1 MNWKSKP
8 KPKSYRFVLCCA
20 VPQHLFCACI
30 SSCFYHSSKRD
41 PAREGRSVERG
52 GQSRRCNRHRPIFHS
67 VLPCRSCPGCTAA
80 SCRLTHGPGQT
91 DRDRQ
96 TRLPK
101 CQESKSECPFLSFSF
116 LSIFRSF
123 TESFS
128 PYGSTIDSLSAPPI
142 CETEFAIVSTSRA
155 STQYLTVQ
163 PHSPS

>member
-101 CQESKSECPFLSFSF
+101 CQESKSECPFLPFSF
-116 LSIFRSF
+116 LSFPSSGLSQNLSLLMALQLTLCLHLQSARQNLR
-123 TESFS
+123 
-128 PYGSTIDSLSAPPI
+128 LSAQVAPLRSI
-142 CETEFAIVSTSRA
+142 
-155 STQYLTVQ
+155 
-163 PHSPS
+163 